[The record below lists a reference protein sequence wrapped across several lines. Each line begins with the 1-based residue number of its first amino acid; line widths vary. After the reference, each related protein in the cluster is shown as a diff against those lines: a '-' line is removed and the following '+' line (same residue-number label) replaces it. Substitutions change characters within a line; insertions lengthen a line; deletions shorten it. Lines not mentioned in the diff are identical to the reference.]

1 MVPAHEPLH
10 GRADVAEQRER
21 TLAVRVLQ
29 RDVCMDRAACILVL
43 VRARRAG
50 EAAAATAGHAKSAEL
65 HTRRAAPS

>member
-10 GRADVAEQRER
+10 GRADLTKQRER
-21 TLAVRVLQ
+21 ALAVRVLQ
-29 RDVCMDRAACILVL
+29 RDVRMDRAARVLVL

-65 HTRRAAPS
+65 HTRGAAPS